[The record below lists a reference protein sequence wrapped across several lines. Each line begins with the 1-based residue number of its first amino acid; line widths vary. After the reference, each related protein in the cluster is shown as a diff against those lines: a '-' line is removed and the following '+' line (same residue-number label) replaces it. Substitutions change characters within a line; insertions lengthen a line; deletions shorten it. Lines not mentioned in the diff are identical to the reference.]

1 MENYIIWICILVVAI
16 LAAAVIVII
25 RKRKMASE
33 KETNRFGLQTRM
45 GSKLVQSE
53 KYEMTIKFDNLPAL
67 TEKEENALVE
77 VKDKSLLARIDNA
90 VPGTLQIVANT
101 GAVKNF
107 KESTEAMGQLYQCII
122 PKGAVLDQS
131 RAMEG
136 AVRGSYREVANSI
149 KGQAN
154 WVAVDNGAA
163 NKLAALNVTNA
174 AMSVAS
180 MVVGQYYMSQ
190 INDQLE
196 GISDGI
202 SRIAGFQDNEYK
214 SKVYALVAEVQ
225 KCSTFQLE
233 TMENNELRNREL
245 AHLKNLEHE
254 CAQLLGQANLAIQG
268 FTKNK
273 GVDYSKYEQMVSEVN
288 TWYQYQQILLEVMYK
303 ISDLTYALNLGA
315 ISHENSYA
323 MYLPYAKQA
332 DDALKQLASWHEDN
346 GLKLEIDL
354 ESSRRRRQGI
364 GGFFMNIPALFDD
377 DLHYK
382 AIPKSTVKMI
392 NKQSGENQIHT
403 PLNDNDLFQEDVRL
417 VTKEGKLYY
426 LPEKRTEN
434 E

>member
-202 SRIAGFQDNEYK
+202 SRIADFQDNEYK

-303 ISDLTYALNLGA
+303 ISNLTYALNLGA

-417 VTKEGKLYY
+417 VAKEGKLYY

>member
-45 GSKLVQSE
+45 RSKLVQSE
-53 KYEMTIKFDNLPAL
+53 KYEMMIKFDNLPAL

-90 VPGTLQIVANT
+90 VPGTLQTVANT

-163 NKLAALNVTNA
+163 NKLAALNVTNV

-202 SRIAGFQDNEYK
+202 SRIADFQDNEYK

-225 KCSTFQLE
+225 RCSTFQLE

-417 VTKEGKLYY
+417 VAKEGKLYY

>member
-16 LAAAVIVII
+16 LAAAVIVIL

-53 KYEMTIKFDNLPAL
+53 KYEMMIKFDNLPAL

-90 VPGTLQIVANT
+90 VPGTLQTVANT

-202 SRIAGFQDNEYK
+202 SRIADFQDNEYK

-225 KCSTFQLE
+225 RCSTFQLE

-332 DDALKQLASWHEDN
+332 DAALKQLASWHEDN

-417 VTKEGKLYY
+417 VAKEGKLYY